1 MNNHIV
7 KTLQG
12 SIPGLV
18 TITAIRRE
26 SRDHREVYETLDI
39 RGYPEKDDHVTV
51 GDDTY
56 HVYGRVLN
64 DDNLVVFWQNEV
76 VIGMRVRFEAYI
88 PKIDPCA
95 SKTRVFLG
103 DKYISDVV
111 LDGDDIIAT
120 LS

>member
-1 MNNHIV
+1 MNNVIV

-12 SIPGLV
+12 SIPEVV
-18 TITAIRRE
+18 TITAILRE
-26 SRDHREVYETLDI
+26 SRDHQEVYETLDI
-39 RGYPEKDDHVTV
+39 RGYPEKDDHVTI

-64 DDNLVVFWQNEV
+64 DDNLAVFYLNEV
-76 VIGMRVRFEAYI
+76 AIGMCVRFEAYI

-95 SKTRVFLG
+95 SKTRVFLV

-111 LDGDDIIAT
+111 RDGDAIIAT